1 MRATVLTTFLP
12 PETDHD
18 RNGMHRRVSATLR
31 ALASRVDHIDMLHIP
46 APIRQ
51 TDSLRQ
57 SAFWGQPIHTQTLT
71 RHEGQ
76 PSFWNDNIR
85 GLADLA
91 HQHPWHRYAG
101 PGLLRQLQ
109 DHLDTRP
116 SLIIVDRLEP
126 MIALR
131 RCHTTA
137 PILLDLNDIE
147 HKMEREALRQRPL
160 TLHTA
165 LAWAKWPA
173 VLHEE
178 RMAARR
184 ASRAAVCS
192 NTDAAYLRRRHFPGT
207 IVTIPNAI
215 ALPQHAPGLGTRPT
229 VMLLGTY
236 GYPPNA
242 VAAHRL
248 VTRIWPLIAAQ
259 APDARLILA
268 GPGSETLPA
277 RLTAPSSVEF
287 RGYVPDL
294 AALYAETRIVC
305 CPLTEGG
312 GTRLKLIEAAAYAR
326 PIVSTAK
333 GAEGLDLTN
342 GQDILIAETDTALAN
357 ACVSLLADPAQCL
370 RLGTAARAAA
380 APYDLDAVIAH
391 IGTILDDMLAQT

>member
-18 RNGMHRRVSATLR
+18 RNGMHRRVGATLR

-101 PGLLRQLQ
+101 PGVLRQLQ

-147 HKMEREALRQRPL
+147 HKMGRGVLLKRPL
-160 TLHTA
+160 TLRTS

-173 VLHEE
+173 ILHEE
-178 RMAARR
+178 RSAARR
-184 ASRAAVCS
+184 ATRTAVCS
-192 NTDAAYLRRRHFPGT
+192 SQDASYLRRLRFPGT
-207 IVTIPNAI
+207 IVTIPIAI
-215 ALPQHAPGLGTRPT
+215 ALPQHPPGLGTRPT
-229 VMLLGTY
+229 IMLLGTY
-236 GYPPNA
+236 SYPPNA
-242 VAAHRL
+242 AAAHRL

-259 APDARLILA
+259 APEARLILA

-277 RLTAPSSVEF
+277 CTTAPSSVEF
-287 RGYVPDL
+287 HGYVPDL

-342 GQDILIAETDTALAN
+342 GRDILIAETDAALAN
-357 ACVSLLADPAQCL
+357 ACVSLLADPIQCL

-380 APYDLDAVIAH
+380 APYDLDTVIAS
-391 IGTILDDMLAQT
+391 IGIILDDMLAQT